1 MGKLTMGV
9 FPGLVGSLSLDFS
22 VKLAEAAV
30 KKRSY
35 SRLLGLLE
43 CDNAL
48 QEGAEIIQGLFN
60 SLQNPRRTLQNRQFQ
75 GMRM

>member
-30 KKRSY
+30 KKGHTVDYWVSSNATMLSKKGQRSFKDY
-35 SRLLGLLE
+35 
-43 CDNAL
+43 
-48 QEGAEIIQGLFN
+48 
-60 SLQNPRRTLQNRQFQ
+60 
-75 GMRM
+75 

>member
-30 KKRSY
+30 KKGHTVDY
-35 SRLLGLLE
+35 WVSRMRQCSPRRGR
-43 CDNAL
+43 DHSR
-48 QEGAEIIQGLFN
+48 IIQLSTKPSKN
-60 SLQNPRRTLQNRQFQ
+60 SSKPAIQ